1 MATIDWEERVFQ
13 LASSLYASNFD
24 EMDAESAIAN
34 ALHFKVKYI
43 EMMGLDEPKKEK
55 KGKEKDESFE
65 DNDDFVEMIYSLY
78 PTKCP
83 KRGTSLGKST
93 KDKDR
98 IRKLLKTYTKEQI
111 EMVVRKEIGDKY
123 GISYMQN
130 FSTFLNNF
138 PDPSIME
145 DNSKERSK
153 KEQDLVINGV
163 IYK

>member
-13 LASSLYASNFD
+13 LASSLYASN
-24 EMDAESAIAN
+24 EMTIDQAIAN
-34 ALHFKVKYI
+34 ALIFKETYI

-55 KGKEKDESFE
+55 KSKEKDELFE

-98 IRKLLKTYTKEQI
+98 IRKLLKNYTKEQI

-138 PDPSIME
+138 PDPTIME
-145 DNSKERSK
+145 GHSKEHSK
-153 KEQDLVINGV
+153 KEQDFVYNGV